1 MVSGEKND
9 SRVKKKQKMV
19 FAKDRK
25 QAILAIVVMVIFF
38 GNGIR
43 MIVQYLQ
50 EQALQNAPV
59 IKTAS
64 ENKAAAPGDPNVAGL
79 NAGEQNVGIEPN
91 IAKDAN
97 DIYKQT
103 MELKKDLPQQK
114 IPVAIGPEG
123 NIGINSKSKQL
134 GLSKNPN
141 RVTIVVANSGR
152 SNPFLPENEVLPAS
166 LSYLTPPPETIQ
178 TGSQASEVMTTTISG
193 ILYDKYSPSAIINI
207 GGADYLVKKG
217 DIINSYKILSIEKT
231 QVLVQLGKNT
241 YKAGVG
247 ELLSKTN
254 INYNTIANLNKKFGG
269 NDVAINVRK
278 KGY

>member
-25 QAILAIVVMVIFF
+25 QAIMAIVVVFIFF
-38 GNGIR
+38 ANGFR
-43 MIVQYLQ
+43 MIIQYVQ
-50 EQALQNAPV
+50 EQARINSAPV
-59 IKTAS
+59 QQVADDM
-64 ENKAAAPGDPNVAGL
+64 APGLEGMPPNPNTAGA
-79 NAGEQNVGIEPN
+79 NADV
-91 IAKDAN
+91 AKDAN
-97 DIYKQT
+97 DIYQQT
-103 MELKKDLPQQK
+103 LDLKKESSDKALLTVDSENRIGGNGKK
-114 IPVAIGPEG
+114 ID
-123 NIGINSKSKQL
+123 
-134 GLSKNPN
+134 LSKNPN
-141 RVTIVVANSGR
+141 KVTIMVANSGR
-152 SNPFLPENEVLPAS
+152 PDPFLPENEILPAS

-178 TGSQASEVMTTTISG
+178 TGSQAEAVMSTTISG
-193 ILYDKYSPSAIINI
+193 ILYDRYSPSAIINI

-217 DIINSYKILSIEKT
+217 DVINGYKVLSIEKT

-247 ELLSKTN
+247 ELLSKTDMN
-254 INYNTIANLNKKFGG
+254 FNTIANLNKKFGG